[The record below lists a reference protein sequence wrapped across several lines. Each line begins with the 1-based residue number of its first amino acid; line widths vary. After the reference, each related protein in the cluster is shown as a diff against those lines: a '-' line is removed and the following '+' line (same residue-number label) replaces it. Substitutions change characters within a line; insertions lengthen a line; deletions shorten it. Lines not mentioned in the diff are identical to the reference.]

1 MDAAA
6 QQLEERE
13 MTDESALVAERAAE
27 NSQQFQTQMIQQQKK
42 VLNYREFLSKIVKF
56 RQVVEF
62 SPNAKKADQ
71 NGHGSKHDQEDGK
84 RASNS
89 QNDVVNVNSS
99 DDEVDGVLIGTG
111 FMDADGAG
119 PASQNKQQHS
129 GAGIEE
135 RIHINYRLQYLRDSV
150 MARYIDDQTVSV
162 INQLITSNNREI
174 VVYIFEP
181 NQHRQSIEYAEF
193 AKYGSQ
199 ASIKDQIVEKIKCK
213 TDMKSRHQAIEFM
226 IELCQIL
233 KNLSFQPGGLC
244 GSGVGSFIYS

>member
-1 MDAAA
+1 
-6 QQLEERE
+6 
-13 MTDESALVAERAAE
+13 
-27 NSQQFQTQMIQQQKK
+27 MIQQQKK

-56 RQVVEF
+56 RQVIEF

-162 INQLITSNNREI
+162 IN
-174 VVYIFEP
+174 
-181 NQHRQSIEYAEF
+181 
-193 AKYGSQ
+193 
-199 ASIKDQIVEKIKCK
+199 
-213 TDMKSRHQAIEFM
+213 
-226 IELCQIL
+226 
-233 KNLSFQPGGLC
+233 
-244 GSGVGSFIYS
+244 